1 MILQFWVR
9 LLVYIEHI
17 IRGKM
22 KSEIFNTAILRRQKL
37 KFLYNLNNV
46 ELEPYFLAI
55 NKYGEKVIYGRVNN
69 SSKIKM
75 FEFNRIFNIKVLE
88 HTKFSPII
96 PILPILN

>member
-1 MILQFWVR
+1 
-9 LLVYIEHI
+9 
-17 IRGKM
+17 M
-22 KSEIFNTAILRRQKL
+22 KSEIFNSAILSRKKI
-37 KFLYNLNNV
+37 KFLYNLNQV

-55 NKYGEKVIYGRVNN
+55 NKSGEKVIYGRVNN

-75 FEFNRIFNIKVLE
+75 FQFNKIFNIKVLE